1 MEQEPH
7 GSSQYFEF
15 EQDSIQ
21 VIHFGNNVKGFK
33 GNSNVLF
40 DEIDGPNQ
48 RILTDLHIQGAS
60 HAKDLTDVSSKHQGP
75 VLKCQFKVDSGAAG
89 NLLPYNVFQ
98 ELYPNMSKSAL
109 KNSINKNTHL
119 VAYNKEEIKQLG
131 TCVLKV
137 NYGGKTLPQEFF
149 VAGSGF
155 KPIVGLDASHRLG
168 LLMVNCPVYQSWTRN
183 KPIDS
188 ISGADA
194 DIPKMISKDWI
205 VNNPKYKHL
214 FQGIGR
220 FKCDPVQIK
229 LTQNATPVQK
239 PP

>member
-1 MEQEPH
+1 M
-7 GSSQYFEF
+7 
-15 EQDSIQ
+15 
-21 VIHFGNNVKGFK
+21 IHFGNNVKGFK

-98 ELYPNMSKSAL
+98 ELYPNMLKSAL

-131 TCVLKV
+131 ICVLKV

-149 VAGSGF
+149 MVSSRF
-155 KPIVGLDASHRLG
+155 KPIVVLDAPPRLR
-168 LLMVNCPVYQSWTRN
+168 LLTVNCPVYQSWTRN
-183 KPIDS
+183 NPIDS

-229 LTQNATPVQK
+229 LTQNATLSK
-239 PP
+239 NHLKGCC

>member
-1 MEQEPH
+1 M
-7 GSSQYFEF
+7 
-15 EQDSIQ
+15 
-21 VIHFGNNVKGFK
+21 KGFK

-48 RILTDLHIQGAS
+48 RILTVLPIQGAS

-75 VLKCQFKVDSGAAG
+75 VLKCRFKVDSGAAG

-98 ELYPNMSKSAL
+98 ELYPNMPKSAL
-109 KNSINKNTHL
+109 KNSINNNTHL

-149 VAGSGF
+149 LVGSRF

-168 LLMVNCPVYQSWTRN
+168 LLTVNCPVYQSWTRN
-183 KPIDS
+183 NSIDS

-194 DIPKMISKDWI
+194 DIPKTISKDWI

-214 FQGIGR
+214 SGHRKI
-220 FKCDPVQIK
+220 
-229 LTQNATPVQK
+229 
-239 PP
+239 